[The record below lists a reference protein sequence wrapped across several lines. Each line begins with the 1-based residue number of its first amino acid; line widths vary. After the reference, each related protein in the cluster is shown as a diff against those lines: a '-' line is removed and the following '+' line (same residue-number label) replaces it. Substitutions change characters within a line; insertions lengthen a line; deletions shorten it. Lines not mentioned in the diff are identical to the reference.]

1 MKDDD
6 DTMFK
11 AESFFD
17 CVDRWMRNAQ
27 LVCLVLTLAA
37 FAFLVYVFLTGAF
50 K

>member
-17 CVDRWMRNAQ
+17 YVDRWMQNAQ
-27 LVCLVLTLAA
+27 LVCLVLTLPHLR
-37 FAFLVYVFLTGAF
+37 FLFMYF
-50 K
+50 